1 AAEMITQE
9 KVKKLENV
17 EIIYNT
23 ELKEAKGD
31 KFLTEIKL
39 INNVTKDVSTV
50 ETDGLFVA
58 IGVIPNTEFIKDFIG
73 LNQWGFVTTKG
84 ISTATNKKGIFVAGD
99 ITADI
104 FQQAVI
110 AAGTGAS
117 AALEVE
123 HYLNSLE
130 D

>member
-1 AAEMITQE
+1 
-9 KVKKLENV
+9 ENV